1 MIDSVFKLSKNYYP
15 EVFLEECKYIV
26 KEKRI
31 SHYISDELEISS
43 DDSEKG
49 PFDIYTVASFL
60 MGWLP

>member
-1 MIDSVFKLSKNYYP
+1 M
-15 EVFLEECKYIV
+15 FLEECKYIV

-60 MGWLP
+60 MC